1 MLSIAVRIT
10 RCNELASDGAIDS
23 SRENRMTVAARPE
36 AGQAIRDALEALR
49 TSPATAQFAALLYGD
64 SIPDGLGAVSP
75 TWLAGNAVAAFA
87 FIGEKPYAGHK
98 VRVRSG
104 PADAGADKP
113 CAIEILNDDMPF
125 LVDSVM
131 GELQARGLGVRQLL
145 HPTFK
150 ALRDAAGRLTTLQ
163 GPGDKN
169 WSDGRQESY
178 IAIYLDKPLSEAMQA
193 DLAGALSSILD
204 EVRAAV
210 TDWKPM
216 LRLAGAA
223 ARGLEETASS
233 LPSGVLEEY
242 IAFLRWLTAGNF
254 TFLGARE
261 YCLAGNGEPADLV
274 PAPAEG
280 LGLLRNPDV
289 HVPGRPADHGGRT
302 SGSLP
307 VLITKA
313 SVQSRV
319 HRRVYMDCVTVRAY
333 RPSGG
338 IDGEVRF
345 VGLFTS
351 QAYTTSPREIPLL
364 RHKVASVIEQSGYP
378 AASHDGKALLNV
390 LETFPRD
397 ELFQIETVELRRWGA
412 GILDLGI
419 RPRVRVF
426 ARADGYD
433 RFVTALVYVPRDRF
447 ASGVRERI
455 GALLA
460 DAYQGCVAAFYPY
473 FTDGPLVRVQFVI
486 ARSGGTTPDV
496 DTATLEARIASIVRT
511 WDDRLVEAIA
521 AHGPEPEALLAKY
534 GAAFPPG
541 YAATFPAERALD
553 DIARIERLGPQMPVA
568 IDFYREDGEPA
579 DRLHA
584 AIYRFG
590 GPISLSER
598 VPVLENLGFRAIDER
613 SYELAPRYPDG
624 VREVTL
630 HDMVVET
637 ADGAPVD
644 LGPHDERLEACFRAV
659 VGGEADNDNFNR
671 LIVSAGADWRSIA
684 ALRALAAYLRQLG
697 APFGPRYIADT
708 LHRHAGVTRDLLE
721 LFHLRFDPDRPLD
734 AAQRKAAEEPIR
746 RRIEGALADVPSLD
760 EDRILRQALNL
771 IGAMVRTNFYQE
783 RNADPPPPCGEGLG
797 VGGVPTSAVLGSPPP
812 CPSPTRGEG
821 TMGLSVGAN
830 RHPATLAF
838 KFDSKAVD
846 AAPQPR
852 PFREIWVYAPRVEG
866 IHLRFA
872 PIARGGI
879 RWSDRAQDFRAEVL
893 SLVRAQRVKNA
904 VIVPSGAKGGFLP
917 KQLSRFGGREAIQQ
931 EGIAAYRMFVSALLD
946 ITDNV
951 KDGRIVPPCRVV
963 RHDGDDPYLVVAAD
977 KGTATFSDIA
987 NEISRA
993 HDFWLGDAFA
1003 SGGSAGYD
1011 HKRMGITARGAW
1023 ECVKRHFREMDID
1036 IQRQPFRVVGVGDM
1050 SGDVFGNGM
1059 LRSEEIRLVAAFDH
1073 RDIFID
1079 PEPDAPVA
1087 YAERKRLFELSRSS
1101 WQEYDKAKISK
1112 GGGVFSRSA
1121 KSIPVSDEMKAL
1133 LGLDTG
1139 SVTPAELIRA
1149 VLTCRTDLLWFGG
1162 IGTYVRASGERDE
1175 DVGDRANDALR
1186 VTGTELNAKVVGEGA
1201 NLGVTQR
1208 GRIEFAQRGGRINT
1222 DFIDNSAGVN
1232 TSDQEVNIKIALQ
1245 PATRAGRIDPEARR
1259 ALLAEMTDDVTAA
1272 SLRNNYQQSLAL
1284 SLAERRSAREVLDY
1298 ALLMRALEARGLLD
1312 RAIEALP
1319 LEMELQER
1327 ARAGRGLTRP
1337 ELAVLLSYA
1346 KIALQQDLLESR
1358 VPDEPQ
1364 LDSWLTGY
1372 FPPLLRK
1379 HYGEDI
1385 ANHSLRREIVA
1396 LGLTN
1401 AVLNRGGP
1409 AMAAKLAAETGHP
1422 TTDVAR
1428 AFMAVR
1434 EMFDLPLLWQR
1445 IDALDGTVGG
1455 DAQLQLY
1462 EATRDLVNAQTL
1474 WFLRHEERGDGTTDF
1489 AGMLA
1494 RHRAGLAALTQTGEG
1509 VLPPGRKSRL
1519 ERRAADL
1526 RAEGIPVDLAGDIAR
1541 LDALAHAPAVTGI
1554 ALATGRPVPEAG
1566 RIHFEIGERLRI
1578 DELTV
1583 RGAAIPSAD
1592 QYDRLAI
1599 AHALAQL
1606 EAAHA
1611 AFTREA
1617 VRIGGTEAWYASQ
1630 GDRLDRAERTLAEV
1644 TAQGM
1649 LTVSR
1654 LSVAAGVLDELA
1666 GDARQG
1672 C

>member
-1 MLSIAVRIT
+1 
-10 RCNELASDGAIDS
+10 
-23 SRENRMTVAARPE
+23 MTLAARLE

-49 TSPATAQFAALLYGD
+49 ATPATAEFAALLYGD
-64 SIPDGLGAVSP
+64 SMPDGLGAMSP
-75 TWLAGNAVAAFA
+75 AWLAGNAGAAFA

-104 PADAGADKP
+104 PADAGGDKP
-113 CAIEILNDDMPF
+113 CVIEILNDDMPF

-178 IAIYLDKPLSEAMQA
+178 IAIYLDKPLCEAVQA

-216 LRLAGAA
+216 LRLAEAA
-223 ARGLEETASS
+223 ARRLAETPSS
-233 LPSGVLEEY
+233 LPAGVLEEY

-261 YCLAGNGEPADLV
+261 YRLAGSGETADLV
-274 PAPAEG
+274 PAPAER

-289 HVPGRPADHGGRT
+289 HVPSRPADHAGKAP
-302 SGSLP
+302 GSLP

-319 HRRVYMDCVTVRAY
+319 HRRVYMDCVTVKAC

-338 IDGEVRF
+338 VDGEVRF

-397 ELFQIETVELRRWGA
+397 ELFQIGADELRRWGE
-412 GILDLGI
+412 GILDLAI

-496 DTATLEARIASIVRT
+496 DTATLEARIARIVRT

-553 DIARIERLGPQMPVA
+553 DIARIERLGPRMPVA

-579 DRLHA
+579 ARLHA

-590 GPISLSER
+590 GPFSLSER

-613 SYELAPRYPDG
+613 SYELAPRYPEG

-644 LGPHDERLEACFRAV
+644 LGRHDGRLEACFRAV
-659 VGGEADNDNFNR
+659 VSGEADNDNFNR

-721 LFHLRFDPDRPLD
+721 LFHLRFDPDRPLG

-771 IGAMVRTNFYQE
+771 IVAMVRTNFYQRVSGASPSTVGE
-783 RNADPPPPCGEGLG
+783 SRYGGGGGADSL
-797 VGGVPTSAVLGSPPP
+797 
-812 CPSPTRGEG
+812 
-821 TMGLSVGAN
+821 
-830 RHPATLAF
+830 PATLAF

-852 PFREIWVYAPRVEG
+852 PFREIWVYSPRMEG

-917 KQLSRFGGREAIQQ
+917 KQLPRAGSREAIQQ

-951 KDGRIVPPCRVV
+951 KDGRIVPPRRVV

-993 HDFWLGDAFA
+993 HDFWMGDAFA

-1036 IQRQPFRVVGVGDM
+1036 IQRQPFRVVGIGDM

-1059 LRSEEIRLVAAFDH
+1059 LRSEETRLVAAFDH

-1087 YAERKRLFELSRSS
+1087 YAERKRLFELPRSS

-1121 KSIPVSDEMKAL
+1121 KSIPVSGEMKAL
-1133 LGLDTG
+1133 LGLNTG

-1201 NLGVTQR
+1201 NLGMTQR

-1245 PATRAGRIDPEARR
+1245 PATRAGEIGPEARR
-1259 ALLAEMTDDVTAA
+1259 ALLAEMTDDVAAA

-1319 LEMELQER
+1319 AEMELQER
-1327 ARAGRGLTRP
+1327 ARAGRGLARP

-1346 KIALQQDLLESR
+1346 KIAMQQDLLESR

-1364 LDSWLTGY
+1364 LESWLTGY
-1372 FPPLLRK
+1372 FPRLLRER
-1379 HYGEDI
+1379 YGEAI
-1385 ANHSLRREIVA
+1385 GNHSLRREIVA

-1422 TTDVAR
+1422 ATDVAL

-1434 EMFDLPLLWQR
+1434 EMFDLPRLWQR
-1445 IDALDGTVGG
+1445 IDALDGSVGG
-1455 DAQLQLY
+1455 DAQLRLY

-1474 WFLRHEERGDGTTDF
+1474 WFLRHEQRGDGTTDF

-1494 RHRAGLAALTQTGEG
+1494 RHRAGLAALTQTLEG
-1509 VLPPGRKSRL
+1509 VLPPGRKSDL

-1541 LDALAHAPAVTGI
+1541 LDALAHAPAVTRI
-1554 ALATGRPVPEAG
+1554 ALAAGRPVPEAG
-1566 RIHFEIGERLRI
+1566 RIHFEIGERLRM

-1617 VRIGGTEAWYASQ
+1617 VRIGGTDAWYAGR
-1630 GDRLDRAERTLAEV
+1630 GDRLGRTEHTLAEIA
-1644 TAQGM
+1644 AQGA
-1649 LTVSR
+1649 LTLSR
-1654 LSVAAGVLDELA
+1654 LSIAAGALSDLA
-1666 GDARQG
+1666 SHVQGD
-1672 C
+1672 